1 MCNKMQSIWD
11 YMRTYVYMCL
21 EVCTHV
27 VLVVCESVYAFRF
40 LYPLCAC
47 VCVCLCARAHT
58 PVGLLIFTEGAR
70 MNSSSDGESAC
81 SVSSYPHLGLFCLR
95 SAWPSL
101 SPEGGFC
108 SPFSWSQSKMKLKG
122 KSRERIYKLEH
133 FIFSERAVICSEI
146 HRMSSAV
153 RRFSHLF
160 KEAEAQL
167 KRTRVL

>member
-1 MCNKMQSIWD
+1 MKARLRMCNKMQSIWD

-70 MNSSSDGESAC
+70 MNSSSDGGVRLLHELISTPG
-81 SVSSYPHLGLFCLR
+81 S
-95 SAWPSL
+95 WPD
-101 SPEGGFC
+101 G
-108 SPFSWSQSKMKLKG
+108 W
-122 KSRERIYKLEH
+122 Y
-133 FIFSERAVICSEI
+133 
-146 HRMSSAV
+146 
-153 RRFSHLF
+153 
-160 KEAEAQL
+160 
-167 KRTRVL
+167 T